1 MNIRSLKQPDQ
12 RVESNYDSRLNIQA
26 YGYNN
31 LYPQQALA
39 VVMASP
45 NGRQCLDRYAKFVE
59 GDGLQDKALAGTV
72 VNRYHQTMR
81 DLHHLVARDLAYYG
95 GFALHLNY
103 NTEGRIVEIQHEPFE
118 NCRLEECDDDG
129 YVARIIT
136 HPDWYGKATRNG
148 KRMLVDNERV
158 ERIDVFAPHHVIA
171 QMESV
176 GGVGYYDGQ
185 IQWNSI
191 SGWRRYPMTKYDSV
205 LTDLSTDEG
214 LSNVRN
220 RNVRNNFLPAGML
233 ITKRGSQIEGE
244 TVSDTGY
251 SGDLVKFQ
259 GDANALKLLEVEVD
273 IQEEAP
279 EFKTIESLNTDKMY
293 TATTESVID
302 NIYSAFNQE
311 VFLSLRRG
319 KVGFSGDL
327 VRDAWD
333 DYAAQV
339 REEQNFISSAYAKIF
354 AYWAGA
360 QFTDFTILS
369 CRFGGTQNTSYE

>member
-1 MNIRSLKQPDQ
+1 MNIKTLKKPDK
-12 RVESNYDSRLNIQA
+12 RVENGYNSRLDIQA
-26 YGYNN
+26 YGHDN

-45 NGRQCLDRYAKFVE
+45 NGKQCLDRYAKFVE
-59 GDGLQDKALAGTV
+59 GDGLADKALADTV
-72 VNRYHQTMR
+72 VNRHRQTMR
-81 DLHHLVARDLAYYG
+81 DIHHLVSRDLAYYG

-103 NTEGRIVEIQHEPFE
+103 NTYGQVIEIQHEPFE

-129 YVARIIT
+129 YISHIVT
-136 HPDWYGKATRNG
+136 HADWSGASTRSG
-148 KRMLVDNERV
+148 KRILVNEENV
-158 ERIDVFAPHHVIA
+158 ERIDVFAPQFVGE

-176 GGVGYYDGQ
+176 GGIAYYDGQ
-185 IQWNSI
+185 IQWNSLA
-191 SGWRRYPMTKYDSV
+191 GWRRYPTTKYDGV

-220 RNVRNNFLPAGML
+220 RNVRNNFLPAGMI

-244 TVSDTGY
+244 TWDDEGYTGE
-251 SGDLVKFQ
+251 LVKFQ
-259 GDANALKLLEVEVD
+259 GDENALKLLEVQVD
-273 IQEEAP
+273 VTEEAP
-279 EFKTIESLNTDKMY
+279 EFKAIEGLNTDKMY
-293 TATTESVID
+293 TVTTESVID

-327 VRDAWD
+327 VRDAWS

-339 REEQNFISSAYAKIF
+339 REEQSFISSAYAKIF
-354 AYWAGA
+354 AYWAGEK
-360 QFTDFTILS
+360 FENFNILS
-369 CRFGGTQNTSYE
+369 CRFGGTNTVEQ

>member
-1 MNIRSLKQPDQ
+1 MNIKSLKATDK
-12 RVESNYDSRLNIQA
+12 RVETRYDSRLDIQA
-26 YGYNN
+26 YGHNN

-45 NGRQCLDRYAKFVE
+45 NGKQCLDRYAKFIE
-59 GDGLQDKALAGTV
+59 GDGLQDKVLADTV
-72 VNRYHQTMR
+72 VNRYRQTMR
-81 DLHHLVARDLAYYG
+81 DLHHLVSRDLAYFG

-103 NTEGRIVEIQHEPFE
+103 NTDGRIIEIQHEPFE

-129 YVARIIT
+129 YISHIVT
-136 HPDWYGKATRNG
+136 HMDWTGHSTRNG
-148 KRMLVDNERV
+148 ERIRVDETSV
-158 ERIDVFAPHHVIA
+158 ERIDIFAPQYVLP
-171 QMESV
+171 QMEAV
-176 GGVGYYDGQ
+176 GGIAYYDGQ
-185 IQWNSI
+185 IQWNSL
-191 SGWRRYPMTKYDSV
+191 SGWRRYPATKYDSV

-220 RNVRNNFLPAGML
+220 RNVRNNFLPAGMI

-244 TVSDTGY
+244 TISDEGYTGE
-251 SGDLVKFQ
+251 LVKFQ
-259 GDANALKLLEVEVD
+259 GDTNALKLLEVEVD
-273 IQEEAP
+273 VTEEAP
-279 EFKTIESLNTDKMY
+279 EFKTIEGLNTDKMY

-339 REEQNFISSAYAKIF
+339 REEQSFISSAYAKIF
-354 AYWAGA
+354 AYWDGA
-360 QFTDFTILS
+360 HFDNFNILS
-369 CRFGGTQNTSYE
+369 CRFGGTQKPL

>member
-1 MNIRSLKQPDQ
+1 MNIKTLKKPAK
-12 RVESNYDSRLNIQA
+12 RVENAYNSRLDIQA
-26 YGYNN
+26 YGHDN

-45 NGRQCLDRYAKFVE
+45 NGKQCLDRYAKFVE
-59 GDGLQDKALAGTV
+59 GDGLADKALADTV
-72 VNRYHQTMR
+72 VNRHRQTMR
-81 DLHHLVARDLAYYG
+81 DLHHLVSHDLAYYG

-103 NTEGRIVEIQHEPFE
+103 NTYGQVIEIQHEPFE

-129 YVARIIT
+129 YISHIVT
-136 HPDWYGKATRNG
+136 HSDWSGASTRSG
-148 KRMLVDNERV
+148 KRVLVNEENV
-158 ERIDVFAPHHVIA
+158 ERIDVFAPQFVGE

-176 GGVGYYDGQ
+176 GGIAYYDGQ
-185 IQWNSI
+185 IQWNSLA
-191 SGWRRYPMTKYDSV
+191 GWRRYPTTKYDGV

-220 RNVRNNFLPAGML
+220 RNVRNNFLPAGMI

-244 TVSDTGY
+244 TWDDEGYTGE
-251 SGDLVKFQ
+251 LVKFQ
-259 GDANALKLLEVEVD
+259 GDENALKLLEVQVD
-273 IQEEAP
+273 INEEAP
-279 EFKTIESLNTDKMY
+279 EFKAIEGLNTDKMY
-293 TATTESVID
+293 TVTTESVID

-339 REEQNFISSAYAKIF
+339 REEQSFISSAYAKIF
-354 AYWAGA
+354 AYWAGEK
-360 QFTDFTILS
+360 FENFNILS
-369 CRFGGTQNTSYE
+369 CRFGGTNTVVE

>member
-1 MNIRSLKQPDQ
+1 MNIKTLKKPAK
-12 RVESNYDSRLNIQA
+12 RVENGYNSRLDIQA
-26 YGYNN
+26 YGHDN

-45 NGRQCLDRYAKFVE
+45 NGKQCLDRYAKFVE
-59 GDGLQDKALAGTV
+59 GDGLADKALADTI
-72 VNRYHQTMR
+72 VNRHRQTMR
-81 DLHHLVARDLAYYG
+81 DLHHLVSRDLAYYG

-103 NTEGRIVEIQHEPFE
+103 NTYGQVIEIQHEPFE

-129 YVARIIT
+129 YISHIVT
-136 HPDWYGKATRNG
+136 HADWSGASTRSG
-148 KRMLVDNERV
+148 KRVLVNEENV
-158 ERIDVFAPHHVIA
+158 DRIDVFAPQFVGEQID
-171 QMESV
+171 SV
-176 GGVGYYDGQ
+176 GGVAYYDGQ
-185 IQWNSI
+185 IQWNSLA
-191 SGWRRYPMTKYDSV
+191 GWRRYPTTKYDGV

-220 RNVRNNFLPAGML
+220 RNVRNNFLPAGMI

-244 TVSDTGY
+244 TWDDEGYTGE
-251 SGDLVKFQ
+251 LVKFQ
-259 GDANALKLLEVEVD
+259 GDENALKLLEVQVD
-273 IQEEAP
+273 INEEAP
-279 EFKTIESLNTDKMY
+279 EFKAIEGLNTDKMY

-327 VRDAWD
+327 VRDAWS

-354 AYWAGA
+354 AYWAGEK
-360 QFTDFTILS
+360 FDNFNILS
-369 CRFGGTQNTSYE
+369 CRFGGTNTIVE

>member
-1 MNIRSLKQPDQ
+1 MNIKTLKQPDK
-12 RVESNYDSRLNIQA
+12 RVEIGYNGRLDIQQ
-26 YGYNN
+26 YGHNN

-45 NGRQCLDRYAKFVE
+45 NGKQCLDRYAKFVE
-59 GDGLQDKALAGTV
+59 GDGLEDKALADTII
-72 VNRYHQTMR
+72 NRYRQTMR

-103 NTEGRIVEIQHEPFE
+103 NTDGRIIEIQHEPFE
-118 NCRLEECDDDG
+118 NCRLAECDDDG
-129 YVARIIT
+129 YIAYIVT
-136 HPDWYGKATRNG
+136 HPDWTGNETRNG
-148 KRMLVDNERV
+148 QRVRVNEETI
-158 ERIDVFAPHHVIA
+158 ERIDVFAPQYVSE

-176 GGVGYYDGQ
+176 GGIAYYNGQ
-185 IQWNSI
+185 IQWNSL
-191 SGWRRYPMTKYDSV
+191 SGWRRYPSTKYDSV

-220 RNVRNNFLPAGML
+220 RNVRNNFLPSGML

-244 TVSDTGY
+244 TSSDHGYTGE
-251 SGDLVKFQ
+251 LVKFQ
-259 GDANALKLLEVEVD
+259 GDTNALKLLEVQVD
-273 IQEEAP
+273 VTEEAP
-279 EFKTIESLNTDKMY
+279 EFKPIESLNTDKLY

-327 VRDAWD
+327 VRDAWN

-339 REEQNFISSAYAKIF
+339 REEQTFISSAYAKIF
-354 AYWAGA
+354 AYWDGE
-360 QFTDFTILS
+360 QFSNFNILS
-369 CRFGGTQNTSYE
+369 CRFGGTETQNVM